1 MSRHIT
7 HSQVSHSPSTWC
19 YLGRA
24 GIRSHRSNSVVF
36 RVIKSVSVSEA
47 VGMMDCYPQRG
58 SLVLL
63 LLVSCKRVG
72 VGRYITGGGESGQGM
87 TNNGTLR
94 QRRRDP
100 VQGRRNFENY
110 QSSGEEAN
118 EVGQK
123 TTW

>member
-1 MSRHIT
+1 
-7 HSQVSHSPSTWC
+7 
-19 YLGRA
+19 
-24 GIRSHRSNSVVF
+24 
-36 RVIKSVSVSEA
+36 
-47 VGMMDCYPQRG
+47 
-58 SLVLL
+58 
-63 LLVSCKRVG
+63 
-72 VGRYITGGGESGQGM
+72 M